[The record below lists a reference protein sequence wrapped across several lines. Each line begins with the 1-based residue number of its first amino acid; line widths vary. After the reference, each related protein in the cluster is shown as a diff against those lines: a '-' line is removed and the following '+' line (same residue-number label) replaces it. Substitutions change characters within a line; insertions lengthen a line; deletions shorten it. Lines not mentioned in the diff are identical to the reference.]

1 MEKKYISI
9 FLFIIFNI
17 LIIYLINKY
26 HFNSDNNICK
36 VLHLEKNNKQFT
48 VIKNLLDNEFCSQII
63 QEAESYAE
71 TKGWSSNRH
80 QHYPTVD
87 NEITSDWEVS
97 VQVANLINQKI
108 YPQIQKLFN
117 VKLEDIYLKELFV
130 VKYDMNGQ
138 KNLEYHT
145 DGSEFSFVIALNDG
159 FEGGGTTFE
168 NSGENIKLKIGE
180 CLLFSG
186 QNKHKGNE
194 ITSGTRYILT
204 GFINYKKTDFCENLV
219 TYYYYKKFGLF
230 LADIIFIMFYVLFHF
245 EII

>member
-17 LIIYLINKY
+17 LIIYLINTY
-26 HFNSDNNICK
+26 HFDVDNNLCK

-48 VIKNLLDNEFCSQII
+48 IIKNLFDKKFCSQII
-63 QEAESYAE
+63 NEAESYAK
-71 TKGWSSNRH
+71 TNGWASNRH
-80 QHYPTVD
+80 QYYPTVD
-87 NEITSDWEVS
+87 NEITPDWKIS
-97 VQVANLINQKI
+97 IPVANLINQKI

-117 VKLEDIYLKELFV
+117 VKLEDIYLKEIFV

-145 DGSEFSFVIALNDG
+145 DGSEFSFVIALNHD

-168 NSGENIKLKIGE
+168 YSRENIKLKIGE

-186 QNKHKGNE
+186 QNKHKGTQ

-204 GFINYKKTDFCENLV
+204 GFINYKKPDFCENLV
-219 TYYYYKKFGLF
+219 TSYYYKKLGLF
-230 LADIIFIMFYVLFHF
+230 FTDIVFIMFYILFHF